1 MESNRITEELLYEIA
16 LSRLEGVGSVH
27 FKNLVTYFGS
37 AREVFRMPRNK
48 LLKVS
53 GIGEQFIK
61 GLNGKEQALREA
73 EKIMEQSAKA
83 GIRILY
89 LRSPEYPAAL
99 KEAYDAPPVLY
110 CKGSGTLQPDKTL
123 AIVGTRDATDYG
135 KSVVE
140 ELVQALKGIQI
151 ISGLAY
157 GIDITAHRAALN
169 SQLSTVGVMATGHN
183 TVYPLAHKKTAEEI
197 LEKGGLL
204 VSEQPLFTKLHPQFF
219 VARNRI
225 IAGLSEVT
233 LVVESGIRGGSM
245 VTAEYAN
252 NYNKEVFAVPGDLH
266 RKYSKGPNK
275 LIFTNKAHLFTD
287 AETLAEWMRWDEQP
301 PKKKVTAPDLSAY
314 SDEEKRVLE
323 MLIKK
328 EEVIIDD
335 LAWHTGISLNRLSY
349 ILIDL
354 EFREIIKQSPGKKFS
369 LKNHL

>member
-1 MESNRITEELLYEIA
+1 MESNRITDELLYEIA

-37 AREVFRMPRNK
+37 AREVLCMPKGK

-61 GLNGKEQALREA
+61 GLSGKEQALREA
-73 EKIMEQSAKA
+73 GKIMEDSRKA
-83 GIRILY
+83 GVKILY

-99 KEAYDAPPVLY
+99 KEIYDSPPILY
-110 CKGSGTLQPDKTL
+110 CKGTGSIQPDRTL

-135 KSVVE
+135 KGVVE
-140 ELVQALKGIQI
+140 ELVSGLKGIQI

-157 GIDITAHRAALN
+157 GIDITAHKAALN
-169 SQLSTVGVMATGHN
+169 SHLSTIGVMATGHD

-197 LEKGGLL
+197 LEKNGLL
-204 VSEQPLFTKLHPQFF
+204 VSEQPLFSKLHPQFF

-233 LVVESGIRGGSM
+233 LVVESGIRGGSI

-252 NYNKEVFAVPGDLH
+252 NYNKEVFAVPGDLQ

-287 AETLAEWMRWDEQP
+287 AEALVEWMRWDHRP
-301 PKKKVTAPDLSAY
+301 AVKLPAPDFSAF

-323 MLIKK
+323 MLLKK
-328 EEVIIDD
+328 EEVLIDD
-335 LAWHTGISLNRLSY
+335 LAWYTEINMNRLSY
-349 ILIDL
+349 ILINL
-354 EFREIIKQSPGKKFS
+354 EFQDVIKQMPGKKFS
-369 LKNHL
+369 LKRQ